1 MLEPELIK
9 LLCCPETHQDLV
21 PAAPELLDRLNQ
33 QITAGTL
40 KNRVGERVLQQ
51 IDAGLMRADR
61 KLLFPIR
68 HDIPVMLIDEA
79 IPLP

>member
-9 LLCCPETHQDLV
+9 LLCCPETHHDLV